1 MHELAASGRAAAGVG
16 SLGRAID
23 DYLTYLRVER
33 GLAERSI
40 AAYRGDLSTFARSK
54 GVDRLW
60 SRSSDPAV
68 RYLAD
73 LATRRAP
80 SGSVLRTTTRRR
92 RTASLRGFYR
102 FAFGEGLIDIDVASH
117 IDLPRQGRHLPEVL
131 SVGEVERMLESIGP
145 TELTLGQGAGNPR
158 LDARAAASAAGLR
171 DRALLELLYASGLR
185 ISEALGLD
193 REDLSLEG
201 GFVRVI
207 GKGDKERMVPVGE
220 VRPLRQRSEASL
232 AGAKH
237 RHPSRRSVLRDAPRP
252 PPGATAGLDDRQAR
266 RAHGRPRCSGDAAH
280 SASLVRDPSPGGRS
294 RPAHRPGVARTC
306 EYQHHAALHAPDRRT
321 RT

>member
-131 SVGEVERMLESIGP
+131 SVGEVERML
-145 TELTLGQGAGNPR
+145 
-158 LDARAAASAAGLR
+158 
-171 DRALLELLYASGLR
+171 
-185 ISEALGLD
+185 
-193 REDLSLEG
+193 
-201 GFVRVI
+201 
-207 GKGDKERMVPVGE
+207 
-220 VRPLRQRSEASL
+220 
-232 AGAKH
+232 
-237 RHPSRRSVLRDAPRP
+237 
-252 PPGATAGLDDRQAR
+252 
-266 RAHGRPRCSGDAAH
+266 
-280 SASLVRDPSPGGRS
+280 
-294 RPAHRPGVARTC
+294 
-306 EYQHHAALHAPDRRT
+306 
-321 RT
+321 